1 MKDEHVKDAAQ
12 HVAEDVTLD
21 VATDVMGAAEDG
33 GVKVLIVAR
42 VILQRWNP
50 RPTHAFRP
58 PRCPWATYEGQA
70 RKGRG
75 AERCGG
81 RATGRGTG
89 LGLRSPG
96 GARPPHHAT
105 TAAAAV
111 FVQLALA
118 LRCGCS

>member
-50 RPTHAFRP
+50 RPTRALCP
-58 PRCPWATYEGQA
+58 PRQSSICFKP
-70 RKGRG
+70 
-75 AERCGG
+75 RCLKLINLQK
-81 RATGRGTG
+81 A
-89 LGLRSPG
+89 
-96 GARPPHHAT
+96 
-105 TAAAAV
+105 
-111 FVQLALA
+111 
-118 LRCGCS
+118 